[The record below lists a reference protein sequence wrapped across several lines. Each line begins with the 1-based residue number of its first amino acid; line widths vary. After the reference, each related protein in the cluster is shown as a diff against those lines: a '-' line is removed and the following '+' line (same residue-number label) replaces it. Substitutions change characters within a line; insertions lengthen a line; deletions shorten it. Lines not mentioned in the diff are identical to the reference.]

1 MSQHDTD
8 ERAAKTTDEARPVDP
23 SGAEC
28 FRVVM
33 VVRLFDPWV
42 GGMERQALKLAGRLV
57 RRGSHVEI
65 LTGRWFPDTPRCET
79 SSGVSI
85 TRHHT
90 AWNGSGVRGL
100 RKLGAIAYMI
110 TLAWHLWTRRKE
122 IDVIHVHGLSY
133 HAFVATLVGK
143 LIGTPVIV
151 KLANSGQ
158 ASDITK
164 MRQGK
169 HLPLTRLMLPMALR
183 TDRFV
188 ALNDLVVS
196 ELQSAGVPSERIVR
210 IPNGVELDDATRSY
224 ASGIAARV
232 LFVGRLHRQKA
243 VDDLLK
249 AAARL
254 ADGHEGREIELT
266 LVGDGPERL
275 SLETLTTE
283 LGLGAIVHFEGEVGD
298 VTPYLYRSD
307 VLVLPSRAEGLSNTL
322 LEAMST
328 GMPVVASDIPANRA
342 LIEHGLNGLLYQ
354 VGDIQALAEALELI
368 LDQGSLRERLGREG
382 RRTVEVDYWIDRV
395 AARYESLYADLQGR
409 GDLR

>member
-1 MSQHDTD
+1 MREHDTERSVRSTSDD
-8 ERAAKTTDEARPVDP
+8 EPMVQAP
-23 SGAEC
+23 GAEC
-28 FRVVM
+28 FRVAM

-42 GGMERQALKLAGRLV
+42 GGMERQALKLAVRLV
-57 RRGSHVEI
+57 QRGSHVEI
-65 LTGRWFPDTPRCET
+65 LTGRWFSGTPRCET

-90 AWNGSGVRGL
+90 AWNGSGLRGL
-100 RKLGAIAYMI
+100 RKFGSIAYMI

-122 IDVIHVHGLSY
+122 LDVIHVHGLSY
-133 HAFVATLVGK
+133 HAFVATLIGK

-164 MRQGK
+164 MRDGK

-183 TDRFV
+183 SDRFV

-196 ELQSAGVPSERIVR
+196 ELQAAGVPSERIVR

-224 ASGIAARV
+224 PAGIAARV

-243 VDDLLK
+243 IDELLQ
-249 AAARL
+249 AVAHL
-254 ADGHEGREIELT
+254 ADGPEGREIELT
-266 LVGDGPERL
+266 LVGDGPERVA
-275 SLETLTTE
+275 LEAFTSE
-283 LGLGAIVHFEGEVGD
+283 LGLGAVVHFEGEVDD

-328 GMPVVASDIPANRA
+328 GMPVVASDISANRA
-342 LIEHGLNGLLYQ
+342 LIEHGVNGLLYQ
-354 VGDIQALAEALELI
+354 VGNTQALAEALELI
-368 LDQGSLRERLGREG
+368 LDQGSLRERLGCEG

-395 AARYESLYADLQGR
+395 AARYEALYADLQGT